1 MDILAPNRF
10 FHGAEMEYFLFDPK
24 NGAVGV
30 FLRKSENYLL
40 MKFFFEELTFSKN
53 QKKPFYLE
61 VEWSTWPKFQVPI
74 INGLGCAKSR

>member
-53 QKKPFYLE
+53 QKNRFP
-61 VEWSTWPKFQVPI
+61 
-74 INGLGCAKSR
+74 